1 MRLTTRLLLPLLAT
15 VAVVMLLFALWALRQ
30 REASMTAHAQRV
42 TNAYAIALGLALEAG
57 FRAGSDDEVQQAID
71 RISREPAIFGVI
83 VYGPDTG
90 VLFTSQPVG
99 DIEMAPLGAVRR
111 VIGTLQPTG
120 FTREIR
126 GERVYSIVRPLLGAN
141 RELIGIMEVVQPWE
155 AVYAEKQR
163 TRQRFVLNTLA
174 LFAAL
179 TLMITLLVRRL
190 IARPLNR
197 FMAAVQALGRG
208 ELGYRTAE
216 ERTGAELVA
225 LSREFNRM
233 AGQLEHARQGLVREA
248 EERVLLARRLRETE
262 KLAVVGNLAAGLG
275 HEIAAPLHV
284 IRGRA
289 EMLRRKATDLPTQRN
304 LHIIT
309 EQIDRITLIVRD
321 LLDFARRREPR
332 LEVVDAGALLRGV
345 AEFLEPELRR
355 AGVEL
360 RWEGDAAAAI
370 HADPDLL
377 HQVFINLVMNA
388 IQVMAGRDGVRRIT
402 VAVTAAPDSAGR
414 VAIDVED
421 TGPGFDDAVLERIF
435 EPFFTTKD
443 PGEGTGLGLAVARSI
458 VEEHGGT
465 IEADNRAGG
474 GARFRI
480 RLPAAQGEPA
490 TDGGGAAGGGAAG
503 AASDGTPSEGT
514 PSGGTASDGTASDG
528 TASDGTAAD
537 GTAPDGAVSE
547 RAASEGTASETAPAT
562 ADV

>member
-15 VAVVMLLFALWALRQ
+15 VGVVMLLFALWALRQ
-30 REASMTAHAQRV
+30 REASITEHAQRV

-57 FRAGSDDEVQQAID
+57 LRAGSDDEVQQAID

-111 VIGTLQPTG
+111 VIGTLEPTA

-126 GERVYSIVRPLLGAN
+126 GQRVYSIVRPLFGTGI
-141 RELIGIMEVVQPWE
+141 ELMGVMEVVQPWE
-155 AVYAEKQR
+155 AVYAEQQR

-179 TLMITLLVRRL
+179 TLVITLLVRRL

-197 FMAAVQALGRG
+197 FMDAVRALGRG

-233 AGQLEHARQGLVREA
+233 AGQLEQARRELEREA
-248 EERVLLARRLRETE
+248 EERVGLARRLRETE

-289 EMLRRKATDLPTQRN
+289 EMLRRRETDLPTQRN

-309 EQIDRITLIVRD
+309 EQIDRITLIVRN

-332 LEVVDAGALLRGV
+332 MDTVDAGAVLDGV
-345 AEFLEPELRR
+345 AEFLEPELSR

-360 RWEGDAAAAI
+360 VRDYHVPGI
-370 HADPDLL
+370 IQGDPDLL
-377 HQVFINLVMNA
+377 HQVFINLLINSIHVME
-388 IQVMAGRDGVRRIT
+388 GRDGPRRIT
-402 VAVTAAPDSAGR
+402 VRVSSDTGAGPPAGER
-414 VAIDVED
+414 VRIEVAD
-421 TGPGFDDAVLERIF
+421 TGPGFDDVVLERLF

-443 PGEGTGLGLAVARSI
+443 PGVGTGLGLAVARSI

-465 IEADNRAGG
+465 ITATNRPGG
-474 GARFRI
+474 GAGFHI
-480 RLPAAQGEPA
+480 LLPAAPHGQREA
-490 TDGGGAAGGGAAG
+490 T
-503 AASDGTPSEGT
+503 
-514 PSGGTASDGTASDG
+514 
-528 TASDGTAAD
+528 
-537 GTAPDGAVSE
+537 E
-547 RAASEGTASETAPAT
+547 REASELAWQAGRTDSDA
-562 ADV
+562 